1 MRLKFETI
9 KSLTV
14 GAVRIWE
21 EKDGVHFA
29 EMTEKQIEGFYSVS
43 QTLGQ
48 RAETTTG
55 IRLDF
60 ETNSSFVSFVPLT
73 DGKYEVKVDGL
84 LTRDVA
90 KKGEKQTVNL
100 SKDGKEHRVTL
111 HLPSHAIGGL
121 ESVEIEDGAIVKRHV
136 FDMKIL
142 FIGDSITQGWNSVYD
157 TMSYAYQT
165 SEKLNA
171 DSIIQGTGGAMYNV
185 KTFDKVE
192 GFTPDIVIV
201 AYGTNDSNHIDTL
214 EELGNNSRDY
224 LVEVKKAYP
233 YSKIF
238 VITPIYRIT
247 NDEIK
252 PYGDVKLAGKQI
264 QSVAESLDLEVID
277 GQKMIPHFETFMA
290 DNVHPNALGFSVY
303 ANNLV
308 DVIKSKMQI
317 KVVYVYEKV

>member
-1 MRLKFETI
+1 MQLNVETI

-14 GAVRIWE
+14 GAIKVWE
-21 EKDGVHFA
+21 ESDGVHFA
-29 EMTEKQIEGFYSVS
+29 EMTEKQIKGFYEVS

-60 ETNSSFVSFVPLT
+60 ETNSSYLAFTPLT

-84 LTRDVA
+84 LTLDLA
-90 KKGEKQTVNL
+90 KQGEKSTVNL
-100 SKDGKEHRVTL
+100 PKDGKEHRVTL
-111 HLPSHAIGGL
+111 HLPSHVIGGFA
-121 ESVEIEDGAIVKRHV
+121 SVEIEDGATAKRHV
-136 FDMKIL
+136 FDRKIL

-192 GFTPDIVIV
+192 GYNPDIVIV
-201 AYGTNDSNHIDTL
+201 AYGTNDSNHVNTL
-214 EELGNNSRDY
+214 EELKKNCMDY
-224 LVEVKKAYP
+224 LVEVKKAYSS
-233 YSKIF
+233 SKIF
-238 VITPIYRIT
+238 VITPIYRIS

-264 QSVAESLDLEVID
+264 QEVAESLGLEVID

-308 DVIKSKMQI
+308 EALKSKM
-317 KVVYVYEKV
+317 

>member
-1 MRLKFETI
+1 MKLNFETI

-21 EKDGVHFA
+21 ESDGVHFA
-29 EMTEKQIEGFYSVS
+29 EMTEKQVKGFYEVS

-60 ETNSSFVSFVPLT
+60 ETNSSFVAFTPLT

-84 LTRDVA
+84 LTLDVV
-90 KKGEKQTVNL
+90 KKDEKYTINL
-100 SKDGKEHRVTL
+100 PKDNHEHRVTL
-111 HLPSHAIGGL
+111 HLPSHVIGGL
-121 ESVEIEDGAIVKRHV
+121 ANVEIEDGAIAKRHA
-136 FDMKIL
+136 FDKKIL

-171 DSIIQGTGGAMYNV
+171 ESIIQGTGGAMYNV
-185 KTFDKVE
+185 NTFDKVE
-192 GFTPDIVIV
+192 GFNPDIVIV
-201 AYGTNDSNHIDTL
+201 AYGTNDSNHVNTL
-214 EELGNNSRDY
+214 EELAKNCRDY
-224 LVEVKKAYP
+224 LVEVKKAYST
-233 YSKIF
+233 SKIF

-264 QSVAESLDLEVID
+264 QAVAESLGLEVVD

-303 ANNLV
+303 ANNLTNV
-308 DVIKSKMQI
+308 LKSKM
-317 KVVYVYEKV
+317 